1 MLPIRNLMDVSM
13 RKIFLSLIFFFSFCA
28 SALAVTVGE
37 VIGSMGTTWNERDG
51 QIENTSTGYELEMND
66 FLQTGEDG
74 GMILSYKDKTKF
86 TMGPNTEL
94 VIDEFAFDTSVIPIE
109 LAMNISVNVGTFTY
123 ESGQVST
130 LGGEVNITAGNATI
144 TVQGTAFSGTVDTS
158 GKATITLL
166 PDSNGAVGQVTVS
179 NDAGSQT
186 ITNAYNSVTVY
197 TNDLAPTPPKIET
210 NKQDIIELDKF
221 EDEIKD
227 ESQKHFGDVDSKSDM
242 SKDEQEAQEMEEAII
257 NEEASIVEDSNT
269 IVGTDMSVGET
280 DSIVEMDSVEES
292 NLVEVEEVDTSYY
305 DSWEEDLKD
314 WGYIDEDN
322 QISVWDA
329 EGEKT
334 MDWDDAKKMYAE
346 MDQAYFDA
354 IGCSDC
360 SWDTINWDEIDWD
373 AVDWDAYYDD
383 YNETLEKYGLTS
395 WDVKEDDVTET
406 VEDEAT
412 EVEVVEGYTWE
423 DFALD
428 DDYYNNN
435 EYKNAGGPPTLTIQ
449 NYCEY
454 NGYDTSWCTQ
464 DYVDYLNNWYKDD
477 WTLKVTNDSWTKES
491 KKIFGK
497 LYGWC
502 GSWPNYKMCDNQ
514 PKPWKMKDLKKTYIT
529 DWEWAD
535 WDTYWDA
542 LYDWWYTG
550 YDYNNESDEVTLEEE
565 YDFETDDITLEE
577 ELLLASYN
585 EEECLKYGYYWD
597 NANSSCGTEWVD
609 NSGAE
614 TNVTASG
621 ESLNYTTGE
630 VTQTLTTS
638 SGGVSTSTTST
649 GRVSTLGNDFDA
661 TASTSGDYTIINRYN
676 DNHRA
681 YIKTETAK
689 EADIQILQDMEAQH
703 LDVGSSSTQ
712 NNITIIQ
719 TD

>member
-1 MLPIRNLMDVSM
+1 M
-13 RKIFLSLIFFFSFCA
+13 RKIFLLISFLVLFCS
-28 SALAVTVGE
+28 SALAQTVGT
-37 VIGSMGTTWNERDG
+37 VIGQMGTTWNERGG
-51 QIENTSTGYELEMND
+51 QIENTSMGYELQMWD

-74 GMILSYKDKTKF
+74 GMILKYADNTKF
-86 TMGPNTEL
+86 TMGPGTEL
-94 VIDEFAFDTSVIPIE
+94 TIDEYSFDTSVIPIKI
-109 LAMNISVNVGTFTY
+109 AMNVSVNVGTFTY
-123 ESGQVST
+123 ESGSISN
-130 LGGEVNITAGNATI
+130 LGGEVNINAGNATI

-227 ESQKHFGDVDSKSDM
+227 ESQKHFGDIDSKSEM
-242 SKDEQEAQEMEEAII
+242 SKEETQAQEMEEALI
-257 NEEASIVEDSNT
+257 NEEASVVEDSNT
-269 IVGTDMSVGET
+269 IVGTDMSVSES
-280 DSIVEMDSVEES
+280 DAMIEMESVEES
-292 NLVEVEEVDTSYY
+292 TLVEVIDDVDTSYY
-305 DSWEEDLKD
+305 DEWESDLKD

-360 SWDTINWDEIDWD
+360 TWDTINWDDVDWD
-373 AVDWDAYYDD
+373 AVDWEAYYDE
-383 YNETLEKYGLTS
+383 YNELLEDYGLTS
-395 WDVKEDDVTET
+395 WAVEEEEVNVVEETKDETEA
-406 VEDEAT
+406 D
-412 EVEVVEGYTWE
+412 VVEGYTWE

-428 DDYYNNN
+428 DAYYSNS
-435 EYKNAGGPPTLTIQ
+435 EYKAAGGPPTLTVQ

-454 NGYDTSWCTQ
+454 NGYDDYWCNQ
-464 DYVDYLNNWYKDD
+464 DYVDWLNDWYKDD

-502 GSWPNYKMCDNQ
+502 GSYPNYKMCENQ
-514 PKPWKMKDLKKTYIT
+514 PKPWKMKDLKKKYIT
-529 DWEWAD
+529 DWSWND
-535 WDTYWDA
+535 WDVYWDA

-550 YDYNNESDEVTLEEE
+550 YDYNNEDDQSNWEDEYNYEDD
-565 YDFETDDITLEE
+565 YDIDAEL
-577 ELLLASYN
+577 ELLLASYDK
-585 EEECLKYGYYWD
+585 EECLNYGYYWD
-597 NANSSCGTEWVD
+597 NAKSSCGTEWVD
-609 NSGAE
+609 NSGSE
-614 TNVTASG
+614 TTVTASG
-621 ESLNYTTGE
+621 ETLNYTTGD
-630 VTQTLTTS
+630 VTQTLTTT

-649 GRVSTLGNDFDA
+649 GRVSTLDNDFDA

-681 YIKTETAK
+681 YIKTETSN
-689 EADIQILQDMEAQH
+689 EADVQILQDKEAQH
-703 LDVGSSSTQ
+703 IDVGTSSTQ

>member
-1 MLPIRNLMDVSM
+1 M
-13 RKIFLSLIFFFSFCA
+13 RKIFFLISFLVLFCT
-28 SALAVTVGE
+28 SALAQTVGT
-37 VIGSMGTTWNERDG
+37 VIGQMGTTWNERDG
-51 QIENTSTGYELEMND
+51 KIENTTMGYELQMWD

-74 GMILSYKDKTKF
+74 GMILKYADNTKF
-86 TMGPNTEL
+86 TMGPGTEL
-94 VIDEFAFDTSVIPIE
+94 TIDEYSFDTSVIPIKI
-109 LAMNISVNVGTFTY
+109 AMNVSVNVGTFTY
-123 ESGQVST
+123 ESGSISN
-130 LGGEVNITAGNATI
+130 LGGEVNINAGNATI

-166 PDSNGAVGQVTVS
+166 PDSTGAVGQVTVS

-227 ESQKHFGDVDSKSDM
+227 ESQKHFGDIDSKSEM
-242 SKDEQEAQEMEEAII
+242 SKEETQAQEMEEALI
-257 NEEASIVEDSNT
+257 NEEASVVEDSNT
-269 IVGTDMSVGET
+269 IVGTDMSVSES
-280 DSIVEMDSVEES
+280 DAMIEMESIEEKA
-292 NLVEVEEVDTSYY
+292 VDTAVIEAEVDTSYY
-305 DSWEEDLKD
+305 DEWESDLKD

-360 SWDTINWDEIDWD
+360 TWDTINWDDVDWD
-373 AVDWDAYYDD
+373 AVDWEAYYDE
-383 YNETLEKYGLTS
+383 YNELLEDYGLTS
-395 WDVKEDDVTET
+395 WAVEEEEVNVVEETKDETEA
-406 VEDEAT
+406 D
-412 EVEVVEGYTWE
+412 VVEGYTWE

-428 DDYYNNN
+428 DAYYSNS
-435 EYKNAGGPPTLTIQ
+435 EYKAAGGPPTLTVQ

-454 NGYDTSWCTQ
+454 NGYDDYWCNQ
-464 DYVDYLNNWYKDD
+464 DYVDWLNSWYQDD
-477 WTLKVTNDSWTKES
+477 RDLKVTFDSWTKKS

-502 GSWPNYKMCDNQ
+502 GSYPNYKMCENQ
-514 PKPWKMKDLKKTYIT
+514 PKPWKMKDLKKKYIT
-529 DWEWAD
+529 DWSWND
-535 WDTYWDA
+535 WDVYWDA

-550 YDYNNESDEVTLEEE
+550 YDYNNEDDESNWEDE
-565 YDFETDDITLEE
+565 YAYEDDYDIDAEL
-577 ELLLASYN
+577 ELLLASYDK
-585 EEECLKYGYYWD
+585 EECLNYGYYWD
-597 NANSSCGTEWVD
+597 NAKSSCGTEWVD
-609 NSGAE
+609 NSGSE
-614 TNVTASG
+614 TTVTASG
-621 ESLNYTTGE
+621 ETLNYTTGD
-630 VTQTLTTS
+630 VTQTLTTT

-649 GRVSTLGNDFDA
+649 GRVSTLDNDYDA

-681 YIKTETAK
+681 YIKTETSN
-689 EADIQILQDMEAQH
+689 EADVQILQDKEAQH
-703 LDVGSSSTQ
+703 IDVGTSSTQ

>member
-1 MLPIRNLMDVSM
+1 M
-13 RKIFLSLIFFFSFCA
+13 RKIFLLISFLVLFCS
-28 SALAVTVGE
+28 SALAQTVGT
-37 VIGSMGTTWNERDG
+37 VIGQMGTTWNERDG
-51 QIENTSTGYELEMND
+51 KIENTSMGYELQMWD

-74 GMILSYKDKTKF
+74 GMILKYADNTKF
-86 TMGPNTEL
+86 TMGPGTEL
-94 VIDEFAFDTSVIPIE
+94 TIDEYSFDTSVIPIKI
-109 LAMNISVNVGTFTY
+109 AMNVSVNVGTFTY
-123 ESGQVST
+123 ESGSISN
-130 LGGEVNITAGNATI
+130 LGGEVNINAGNATI

-166 PDSNGAVGQVTVS
+166 PDSTGAVGQVTVS

-227 ESQKHFGDVDSKSDM
+227 ESTKTFGDVEKKSEM
-242 SKDEQEAQEMEEAII
+242 SKEETQAQEMEEALI
-257 NEEASIVEDSNT
+257 NEEASVVEDSNT
-269 IVGTDMSVGET
+269 IVATDMSIGET
-280 DSIVEMDSVEES
+280 DAMVEMESVEES
-292 NLVEVEEVDTSYY
+292 TLVEVIDDVDTSYY
-305 DSWEEDLKD
+305 DEWESDLKD

-360 SWDTINWDEIDWD
+360 TWDTINWDDVDWD
-373 AVDWDAYYDD
+373 AVDWEEYEDK
-383 YNETLEKYGLTS
+383 YNELLEDYGLTS
-395 WDVKEDDVTET
+395 WAVEEEEVNVVEETKDETEA
-406 VEDEAT
+406 D
-412 EVEVVEGYTWE
+412 VVEGYTWE

-428 DDYYNNN
+428 DAYYSNS
-435 EYKNAGGPPTLTIQ
+435 EYKAAGGPPTLTVQ

-454 NGYDTSWCTQ
+454 NGYDDYWCNQ
-464 DYVDYLNNWYKDD
+464 DYVDWLNDWYKDD

-502 GSWPNYKMCDNQ
+502 GSYPNYKMCENQ
-514 PKPWKMKDLKKTYIT
+514 PKPWKMKDLKKKYIT
-529 DWEWAD
+529 DWSWND
-535 WDTYWDA
+535 WDVYWDA

-550 YDYNNESDEVTLEEE
+550 YDYNNEDDQSNWEDEYNYEDD
-565 YDFETDDITLEE
+565 YDIDAEL
-577 ELLLASYN
+577 ELLLASYDK
-585 EEECLKYGYYWD
+585 EECLNYGYYWD
-597 NANSSCGTEWVD
+597 NAKSSCGTEWVD
-609 NSGAE
+609 NSGSE
-614 TNVTASG
+614 TTVTASG
-621 ESLNYTTGE
+621 ETLNYTTGD
-630 VTQTLTTS
+630 VTQTLTTT

-649 GRVSTLGNDFDA
+649 GRVSTLDNDFDA

-681 YIKTETAK
+681 YIKTETSN
-689 EADIQILQDMEAQH
+689 EADVQILQDKEAQH
-703 LDVGSSSTQ
+703 IDVGTSSTQ

>member
-1 MLPIRNLMDVSM
+1 M
-13 RKIFLSLIFFFSFCA
+13 RKIFLLISFLVLFCS
-28 SALAVTVGE
+28 SALAQTVGT
-37 VIGSMGTTWNERDG
+37 VIGQMGTTWNERDG
-51 QIENTSTGYELEMND
+51 KIENTSMGYELQMWD

-74 GMILSYKDKTKF
+74 GMILKYADNTKF
-86 TMGPNTEL
+86 TMGPGTEL
-94 VIDEFAFDTSVIPIE
+94 TIDEYSFDTSVIPIKI
-109 LAMNISVNVGTFTY
+109 AMNVSVNVGTFTY
-123 ESGQVST
+123 ESGSISN
-130 LGGEVNITAGNATI
+130 LGGEVNINAGNATI

-166 PDSNGAVGQVTVS
+166 PDSTGAVGQVTVS

-227 ESQKHFGDVDSKSDM
+227 ESQKHFGDIDSKSEM
-242 SKDEQEAQEMEEAII
+242 SKEETQAQEMEEALI
-257 NEEASIVEDSNT
+257 NEEASVVEDSNT
-269 IVGTDMSVGET
+269 IVGTDMSVSES
-280 DSIVEMDSVEES
+280 DAMIEMESVEES
-292 NLVEVEEVDTSYY
+292 TLVEVIDDVDTSYY
-305 DSWEEDLKD
+305 DEWESDLKD

-360 SWDTINWDEIDWD
+360 TWDTINWDDVDWD
-373 AVDWDAYYDD
+373 AVDWEAYYDE
-383 YNETLEKYGLTS
+383 YNELLEDYGLTS
-395 WDVKEDDVTET
+395 WAVEEEEVNVVEETKEET
-406 VEDEAT
+406 EAT
-412 EVEVVEGYTWE
+412 VVEGYTWE

-428 DDYYNNN
+428 DDYYNNA
-435 EYKNAGGPPTLTIQ
+435 EYKSQGGPPTLTVQ

-454 NGYDTSWCTQ
+454 NGYDDYWCNQ
-464 DYVDYLNNWYKDD
+464 DYIDYLNDWYKND

-502 GSWPNYKMCDNQ
+502 GSYPNYKMCENQ
-514 PKPWKMKDLKKTYIT
+514 PKPWKMKDLKKTYIS

-550 YDYNNESDEVTLEEE
+550 YDYNNEDDQSNWEDEYNYEDD
-565 YDFETDDITLEE
+565 YDIDAEL
-577 ELLLASYN
+577 ELLLASYDK
-585 EEECLKYGYYWD
+585 EECLNYGYYWD
-597 NANSSCGTEWVD
+597 NAKSSCGTEWVD
-609 NSGAE
+609 NSGSE
-614 TNVTASG
+614 TTVTASG
-621 ESLNYTTGE
+621 ETLNYSTGD
-630 VTQTLTTS
+630 VTQTLTTT

-649 GRVSTLGNDFDA
+649 GRVSTLDNDFDA

-681 YIKTETAK
+681 YIKTETSN
-689 EADIQILQDMEAQH
+689 EADVQILQDKEAQH
-703 LDVGSSSTQ
+703 IDVGTSSTQ

>member
-1 MLPIRNLMDVSM
+1 M
-13 RKIFLSLIFFFSFCA
+13 RKIFLLISFLVLFCS
-28 SALAVTVGE
+28 SALAQTVGT
-37 VIGSMGTTWNERDG
+37 VIGQMGTTWNERGG
-51 QIENTSTGYELEMND
+51 QIENTSMGYELQMWD

-74 GMILSYKDKTKF
+74 GMILKYADNTKF
-86 TMGPNTEL
+86 TMGPGTEL
-94 VIDEFAFDTSVIPIE
+94 TIDEYSFDTSVIPIKI
-109 LAMNISVNVGTFTY
+109 AMNVSVNVGTFTY
-123 ESGQVST
+123 ESGSISN
-130 LGGEVNITAGNATI
+130 LGGEVNINAGNATI

-227 ESQKHFGDVDSKSDM
+227 ESTKTFGDVEKKSEM
-242 SKDEQEAQEMEEAII
+242 SKEETQAQEMEEALI
-257 NEEASIVEDSNT
+257 NEEASVVEDSNT
-269 IVGTDMSVGET
+269 IVATDMSIGET
-280 DSIVEMDSVEES
+280 DAMVEMESVEES
-292 NLVEVEEVDTSYY
+292 TLVEVIDDVDTSYY
-305 DSWEEDLKD
+305 DEWESDLKD

-360 SWDTINWDEIDWD
+360 TWDTINWDDVDWD
-373 AVDWDAYYDD
+373 AVDWEEYEDK
-383 YNETLEKYGLTS
+383 YNELLEDYGLTS
-395 WDVKEDDVTET
+395 WAVEEEEVNVVEETKDETEAGT
-406 VEDEAT
+406 
-412 EVEVVEGYTWE
+412 VEGYTWE

-428 DDYYNNN
+428 DDYYNNA
-435 EYKNAGGPPTLTIQ
+435 EYKSQGGPPTLTVQ

-454 NGYDTSWCTQ
+454 NGYDDYWCNQ
-464 DYVDYLNNWYKDD
+464 EYVDYLNDWYKND

-502 GSWPNYKMCDNQ
+502 GSYPNWKMCENQ
-514 PKPWKMKDLKKTYIT
+514 PKPWKMKDLKKTYIS

-550 YDYNNESDEVTLEEE
+550 YDYNNEDDQSNWEDEYNYEDD
-565 YDFETDDITLEE
+565 YDIDAEL
-577 ELLLASYN
+577 ELLLASYDK
-585 EEECLKYGYYWD
+585 EECLNYGYYWD
-597 NANSSCGTEWVD
+597 NAKSSCGTEWVD
-609 NSGAE
+609 NSGSE
-614 TNVTASG
+614 TTVTASG
-621 ESLNYTTGE
+621 ETLNYSTGD
-630 VTQTLTTS
+630 VTQTLTTT

-649 GRVSTLGNDFDA
+649 GRVSTLDNDFDA

-681 YIKTETAK
+681 YIKTETSN
-689 EADIQILQDMEAQH
+689 EADVQILQDKEAQH
-703 LDVGSSSTQ
+703 IDVGTSSTQ

>member
-1 MLPIRNLMDVSM
+1 M
-13 RKIFLSLIFFFSFCA
+13 RKSILAFITFIVLFCTT
-28 SALAVTVGE
+28 ALAQITGPKVGE
-37 VIGSMGTTWNERDG
+37 IIGSMGTTWNEREG
-51 QIENTSTGYELEMND
+51 QTENTSTGYELQMND

-74 GMILSYKDKTKF
+74 GMIIHYLDDTKF

-94 VIDEFAFDTSVIPIE
+94 IIDEFAFDTSVVPIE
-109 LAMNISVNVGTFTY
+109 LAMNISVQVGSFTY
-123 ESGQVST
+123 ESGSVSS
-130 LGGEVNITAGNATI
+130 LGGEVNINAGNATI

-166 PDSNGAVGQVTVS
+166 PDSDGAVGMVTVS

-186 ITNAYNSVTVY
+186 ITNAFNSVTVY
-197 TNDLAPTPPKIET
+197 NNDLAPTPPKIET
-210 NKQDIIELDKF
+210 NKQNIIELDKF
-221 EDEIKD
+221 EEDIKD
-227 ESQKHFGDVDSKSDM
+227 EVEKSFGDVDMKTELSKED
-242 SKDEQEAQEMEEAII
+242 QAIQEMEEAII
-257 NEEASIVEDSNT
+257 SEEASVVENSDT
-269 IVGTDMSVGET
+269 IVQTDLSSSEADTLIET
-280 DSIVEMDSVEES
+280 KSVEES
-292 NLVEVEEVDTSYY
+292 NLVEVIDEVDTSYY
-305 DSWEEDLKD
+305 DSWEDDLKD

-329 EGEKT
+329 EGEQK

-354 IGCSDC
+354 INCSDC
-360 SWDTINWDEIDWD
+360 TWDTIDWD
-373 AVDWDAYYDD
+373 SVDWDEVDWDTYYDE
-383 YNETLEKYGLTS
+383 YNEILADYGLAS
-395 WDVKEDDVTET
+395 WN
-406 VEDEAT
+406 
-412 EVEVVEGYTWE
+412 VEVVEEDVVEETKEETEVETVKGYTWE

-428 DDYYNNN
+428 DAYYSNS
-435 EYKNAGGPPTLTIQ
+435 EYIAAGGPPTLTLQ

-454 NGYDTSWCTQ
+454 NGYEDYWCNQ
-464 DYVDYLNNWYKDD
+464 DYVDYLNSWYKDD

-502 GSWPNYKMCDNQ
+502 GSWPNYKMCADQ

-529 DWEWAD
+529 DWEWSD

-550 YDYNNESDEVTLEEE
+550 YDYNNEDDQSNWEEE
-565 YDFETDDITLEE
+565 YAYEDDYDIDAELEI
-577 ELLLASYN
+577 LLASYD

-597 NANSSCGTEWVD
+597 NAKSSCGTEWVD
-609 NSGAE
+609 NSGSE
-614 TNVTASG
+614 TQVTASG
-621 ESLNYTTGE
+621 ETLNYTTGE
-630 VTQTLTTS
+630 VTQTLTTT

-649 GRVSTLGNDFDA
+649 GRVSTLNNDFDA

-681 YIKTETAK
+681 YVKTETSK
-689 EADIQILQDMEAQH
+689 EADIQILQDTEAQH
-703 LDVGSSSTQ
+703 LDVGTSSTQ